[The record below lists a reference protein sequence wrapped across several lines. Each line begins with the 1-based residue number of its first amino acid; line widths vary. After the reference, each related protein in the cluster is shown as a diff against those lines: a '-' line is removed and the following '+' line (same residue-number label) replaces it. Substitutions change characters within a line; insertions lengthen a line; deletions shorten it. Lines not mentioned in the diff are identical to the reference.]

1 MDAYKYNKKIKNIK
15 NYYKQKTYDN
25 KQRSIYIKLINND
38 IIYRLVNSLVNRAN
52 QFINIKDINL
62 SHLELIGCTHLELKI
77 HIESQFKNGM
87 TFDNY
92 GDWELD
98 HIYPISKFNLN
109 DINEVKKCF
118 NYKNIQPLWKLEN
131 IKKSNKIINEHSE
144 YLK

>member
-1 MDAYKYNKKIKNIK
+1 MDAYKYAKKIKNIK

-25 KQRSIYIKLINND
+25 KQRSIYIKLINDD

-62 SHLELIGCTHLELKI
+62 SHLELIGCTHKELKI

-92 GDWELD
+92 GEWELD
-98 HIYPISKFNLN
+98 HIYPISKFNLD

-131 IKKSNKIINEHSE
+131 IKKSNKIINELCE